1 MEMVISLKQ
10 TNKNSQKIYKQGY
23 INIIYDRIKITFKKM
38 GKEFWYSVPMEKI
51 KEENF
56 SENEIVRI
64 FIAKKRNPLK
74 ETFGVF
80 KFKRPIKEILD
91 EGDKE
96 SWDE

>member
-1 MEMVISLKQ
+1 MIELK
-10 TNKNSQKIYKQGY
+10 SRLRRWGRSFGIV
-23 INIIYDRIKITFKKM
+23 
-38 GKEFWYSVPMEKI
+38 VPMEKI

-74 ETFGVF
+74 ATFGVF

-96 SWDE
+96 NWDE